1 MTKFDLSSVITGSI
15 AGGLFS
21 LLSNYIA
28 LSGWGILAS
37 NVVAG
42 FVSVYVS
49 ESKKDYII
57 NGGVSGILSSV
68 IMLLISF
75 ILPDTPLGFSNLTVF
90 GIISVII
97 SITGG
102 GFILGVIGGYLSTK
116 IAIKN

>member
-1 MTKFDLSSVITGSI
+1 MTKFDLFPVLIGSF

-21 LLSNYIA
+21 LLSTYLA
-28 LSGWGILAS
+28 LSGFGILAS

-57 NGGVSGILSSV
+57 TGGVSGILSSA
-68 IMLLISF
+68 IMLIISF
-75 ILPDTPLGFSNLTVF
+75 LLPETPLGFNNLTIF
-90 GIISVII
+90 EIISVII

-102 GFILGVIGGYLSTK
+102 GFILGVLGGYLSSRFS
-116 IAIKN
+116 